1 MEVVYAYTEEASNS
15 KWSLKMTN
23 QPNLLSEVGIVL
35 SKRGK
40 VTASQE
46 GQTRILK
53 RGDAI
58 YSNDVVST
66 VRGANLQLRMLD
78 NNIVMLRGG
87 STFRVNLYRMEFG
100 LDHIKRFEYSGGS
113 IRPSHRHE
121 AVPVEPTAMAANI

>member
-1 MEVVYAYTEEASNS
+1 
-15 KWSLKMTN
+15 MTN
-23 QPNLLSEVGIVL
+23 QANLNEIGIVL

-58 YSNDVVST
+58 YSNDIVST
-66 VRGANLQLRMLD
+66 VRGANLQLRMCD

-87 STFRVNLYRMEFG
+87 STFKVNLYRMEFG
-100 LDHIKRFEYSGGS
+100 LDHVKRFEYSGGS

-121 AVPVEPTAMAANI
+121 APIEPPALVVNS